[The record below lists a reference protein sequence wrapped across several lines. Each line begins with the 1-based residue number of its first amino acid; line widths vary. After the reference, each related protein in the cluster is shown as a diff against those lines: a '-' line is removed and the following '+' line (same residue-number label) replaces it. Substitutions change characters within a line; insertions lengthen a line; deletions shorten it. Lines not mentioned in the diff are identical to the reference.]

1 MKPQAV
7 IDRGE
12 VAVRRWWPREDF
24 AVLFELIEGSLDH
37 LRPWMPW
44 VAGHSRQ
51 ATADFL
57 AHCGP
62 QWDGGEAYNYAVTYH
77 GAVVG
82 SCSVF
87 GGADPD
93 GREIGYWLH
102 PAATGRGLA
111 TLAATILAEQ
121 AFMLPDVAY
130 VEIVHDVAN
139 AASGAV
145 AQRAGF
151 VEVRRQAAR
160 LPLAPCESGIDVVWR
175 LSRTP
180 ES

>member
-1 MKPQAV
+1 MRPQSV

-12 VAVRRWWPREDF
+12 VTLRRWQQEDF
-24 AVLFELIEGSLDH
+24 EVLFQLIEESLEH

-57 AHCGP
+57 ACCGP
-62 QWDGGEAYNYAVTYH
+62 QWDSGEAYNYAIAYRS
-77 GAVVG
+77 AIVG

-87 GGADPD
+87 GSADSG

-102 PAATGRGLA
+102 PTATGCGLA
-111 TLAATILAEQ
+111 TLAATLLAEQ
-121 AFMLPDVAY
+121 AFILPSVAY

-145 AQRAGF
+145 ARRAGF
-151 VEVRRQAAR
+151 VEVRRQDAR
-160 LPLAPCESGIDVVWR
+160 LPLAPRESGTDMVWR

-180 ES
+180 KP